1 MATSISS
8 SRKERDIMSKI
19 KKEKKELTPQQMK
32 VRNIMGWVVSALC
45 IALIIASLIISIVTI
60 ANAGN
65 TKGELKGIGG
75 NVFMPVQ
82 TDSMDP
88 TFKAGDLIITKVY
101 EGDGS
106 DLKEGQVIT
115 YKRREGTNGGGV
127 IEIFVTHRID
137 EFGVDRHGNPVVK
150 VIGDNPDPK
159 DGAFKS
165 ETVSMSD
172 IVATWGTPAERNADG
187 SFNITKDTKG
197 GNMGQIGALINFIQN
212 DKTNYFLVIVLP
224 LIIIFLIYVF
234 ILVRSLVI
242 AKIDKTK
249 EEAMATAGVDG
260 LSEEDKRR
268 LAEEYLAQLA
278 RESASADAD
287 TDTTENNP
295 FEDENTDKGDVQA

>member
-1 MATSISS
+1 
-8 SRKERDIMSKI
+8 MSKI

-45 IALIIASLIISIVTI
+45 IALIIASLIVSIVTI
-60 ANAGN
+60 AFGSNK
-65 TKGELKGIGG
+65 KGELTGIGG
-75 NVFMPVQ
+75 KTNMVVQ
-82 TDSMDP
+82 TDSMEP
-88 TFKAGDLIITKVY
+88 TIKTNDLIIVEIIDEDEK
-101 EGDGS
+101 D
-106 DLKEGQVIT
+106 DQQIGQVIT
-115 YKRREGTNGGGV
+115 YTRYYNG
-127 IEIFVTHRID
+127 ILIYVTHRISD
-137 EFGVDRHGNPVVK
+137 FVADSNGKLVGYRVV
-150 VIGDNPDPK
+150 GDNPNPQ
-159 DGAFKS
+159 DGSAKGENVYFANVVGK
-165 ETVSMSD
+165 
-172 IVATWGTPAERNADG
+172 WGTPAEQNADG
-187 SFNITKDTKG
+187 TFNVTKDTKG
-197 GNMGQIGALINFIQN
+197 GNMGQIGALIDFIRN
-212 DKTNYFLVIVLP
+212 DKTNYFLIVVLP

>member
-1 MATSISS
+1 
-8 SRKERDIMSKI
+8 MSKI
-19 KKEKKELTPQQMK
+19 KKEKKELTPQQLK
-32 VRNIMGWVVSALC
+32 VRNILGWVVSALC

-65 TKGELKGIGG
+65 NSKDGKLTGIGG

-88 TFKAGDLIITKVY
+88 TFKAGDLIITKIY

-106 DLKEGQVIT
+106 DLEIGQVVT
-115 YKRREGTNGGGV
+115 YRKRVGSNGGV
-127 IEIFVTHRID
+127 VQIYVTHRID
-137 EFGVDRHGNPVVK
+137 DFGEDSKGNLLVK
-150 VIGDNPDPK
+150 VVGDNPDPK
-159 DGAFKS
+159 DGVS
-165 ETVSMSD
+165 GNETVQVSD
-172 IVATWGTPAERNADG
+172 IVATWGTPAEKNADG
-187 SFNITKDTKG
+187 TFNITKDTKG

-224 LIIIFLIYVF
+224 LIVVFLIYVF

-249 EEAMATAGVDG
+249 EEALATAGIDG

-278 RESASADAD
+278 RDNGQNTAEDN
-287 TDTTENNP
+287 TTEDDATATP
-295 FEDENTDKGDVQA
+295 VDENTDKGDE

>member
-1 MATSISS
+1 
-8 SRKERDIMSKI
+8 MSKI

-65 TKGELKGIGG
+65 NSKDGKLTGIGG

-82 TDSMDP
+82 TDSMEP
-88 TFKAGDLIITKVY
+88 TFKAGDLIITKIY

-106 DLKEGQVIT
+106 DLKEGQVVT
-115 YKRREGTNGGGV
+115 YRKLVGTTGGLV
-127 IEIFVTHRID
+127 EIFVTHRID
-137 EFGVDRHGNPVVK
+137 EIGYDANGKAKQVK
-150 VIGDNPDPK
+150 VVGDNPNPQ
-159 DGAFKS
+159 DGVS
-165 ETVSMSD
+165 GDETVNISD
-172 IVATWGTPAERNADG
+172 LVATWGTPAERNADG
-187 SFNITKDTKG
+187 TFNVTKDTKG

-224 LIIIFLIYVF
+224 LIVIFLIYVF

-249 EEAMATAGVDG
+249 EETLATAGIDG

-278 RESASADAD
+278 RDNAQSTAEDN
-287 TDTTENNP
+287 TTEDDATATP
-295 FEDENTDKGDVQA
+295 VDENTDKGDE